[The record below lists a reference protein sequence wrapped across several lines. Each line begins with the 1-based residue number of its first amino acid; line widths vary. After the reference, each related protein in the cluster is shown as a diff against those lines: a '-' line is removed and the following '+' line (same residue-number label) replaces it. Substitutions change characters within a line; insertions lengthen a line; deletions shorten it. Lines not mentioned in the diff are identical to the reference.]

1 MVSAALQGQGIR
13 LRAADLLALREGV
26 PRDARHRPATRRPG
40 ALPAKPAGAGMDL
53 REIRAFAEG
62 DDARRIDP
70 AATAR
75 TGSPH
80 VRTFHEDR
88 DDTVLLVADF
98 RGPMLWGTGSRLRSV
113 AAAHVLARRGW
124 QAVARGA
131 TVGALAVGARGI
143 TALPGAAGAPHMSR
157 LCHLLA
163 LWHDEALEA
172 ASEAR
177 AAEGPG
183 GDGGLT
189 EALVRAARLAPSGGE
204 VMIATGPD
212 GVAPVDEPALAR
224 LARRRRVRLVL
235 PLDPIETAPPP
246 APLPVRAGALARL
259 ARLCPLETAPLA
271 ARLRALNVTL
281 EVLSDDSV

>member
-13 LRAADLLALREGV
+13 LRAADLLALRDAV
-26 PRDARHRPATRRPG
+26 PRDALRRPATRRPG

-98 RGPMLWGTGSRLRSV
+98 RGPMLWGTGGRLRSV
-113 AAAHVLARRGW
+113 AAAHALARRGW

-131 TVGALAVGARGI
+131 TIGAVAIAARGI
-143 TALPGAAGAPHMSR
+143 TALPGAAGVPHMSR
-157 LCHLLA
+157 LCNLLA
-163 LWHDEALEA
+163 LWHDEALDA
-172 ASEAR
+172 ASEAG
-177 AAEGPG
+177 AAEEAG
-183 GDGGLT
+183 GDGALA
-189 EALVRAARLAPSGGE
+189 EALVRAARLAPPGGE

-235 PLDPIETAPPP
+235 PLDPIETAPPLMV
-246 APLPVRAGALARL
+246 LPVRAGALARL
-259 ARLCPLETAPLA
+259 ARLRPLETAPLA
-271 ARLRALNVTL
+271 ARLRALNVAL
-281 EVLSDDSV
+281 EVVSDDPV